1 LSKLFGSETKVLKSH
16 LDLLLLELFDFEYKN
31 GNRGHAIIVP
41 WVKDEESFQRQAK
54 KRNGLKA
61 A

>member
-31 GNRGHAIIVP
+31 GNRGHATIVP

-54 KRNGLKA
+54 K
-61 A
+61 